1 LDEALPVSMIA
12 CLESL
17 GRRLLDVTREHRDGA
32 LAELEQGVLEA
43 VRAALPELLR
53 EVVVA
58 ASSSIALG
66 QAGLMPSC
74 PECGERTGAQSWRL
88 RTVLT
93 VCGKISF
100 ERPWY
105 VCSQCGHNWSP
116 TDQSLALESRARISP
131 GMLEWLIHLGAS
143 GASFVDAASV
153 LHQLTGLSVS
163 PETVRLRTEQRGELL
178 EEQQQLA
185 IAQVVKAQESAEP
198 LDRAPGVLVVETDG
212 VQVRYLDGWHEVKLG
227 LVAGHVEGET
237 LAPTYIAARESA
249 EQFGPRL
256 LAEAARR
263 GALEVLSWQGPIT
276 GPGVAVLPEVVVLGD
291 GAHWIWNLAEDHF
304 GHRTEIVDFYH
315 ASEHLWDVAKALHGE
330 GTAGARTWADQQIGG
345 LLKEGVK
352 PVLQALARA
361 TAPTSE
367 AAEVLRRETNYF
379 RSNAARMDYPTFRA
393 RGLPIGSGA
402 IESAAKHLVQQRL
415 KRPGARW
422 SEPGA
427 QYVLAVRS
435 RIVSR
440 RPLAA

>member
-1 LDEALPVSMIA
+1 MSESLAVSMIA
-12 CLESL
+12 PLESL
-17 GRRLLDVTREHRDGA
+17 GRSLLDVVREHRDA
-32 LAELEQGVLEA
+32 PMAELEQRVLEA
-43 VRAALPELLR
+43 VRAALPRLL
-53 EVVVA
+53 EGVILA
-58 ASSSIALG
+58 ATTSLQFG
-66 QAGLMPSC
+66 KAGIKPAC
-74 PECGERTGAQSWRL
+74 PECGERTEAQSWRQ
-88 RTVLT
+88 RRVLT
-93 VCGKISF
+93 VCGRIGF

-105 VCSQCGHNWSP
+105 VCSRCGHNWSP
-116 TDQSLALESRARISP
+116 TDQSLQLESRARLSP

-143 GASFVDAASV
+143 STSFVEAAGV
-153 LHQLTGLSVS
+153 LDQLTGLTIS
-163 PETVRLRTEQRGELL
+163 PETVRLRTEERGALL
-178 EEQQQLA
+178 EEKQQVA
-185 IAQVVKAQESAEP
+185 IAQVVKTQEPAEV
-198 LDRAPGVLVVETDG
+198 LDQAPGVLVVETDG

-227 LVAGHVEGET
+227 LVAGHLEGET
-237 LAPTYIAARESA
+237 VAPSYIAARESA

-276 GPGVAVLPEVVVLGD
+276 GHGLAVLPEVVVLGD

-315 ASEHLWDVAKALHGE
+315 ASQHLWDVAKALHGE
-330 GTAGARTWADQQIGG
+330 GTPAARTWADQQIRD

-352 PVLQALARA
+352 PVLQALTQAV
-361 TAPTSE
+361 APTSE
-367 AAEVLRRETNYF
+367 GAEVLRKEINYF
-379 RSNAARMDYPTFRA
+379 RSNAARMDYPTFRE

-427 QYVLAVRS
+427 QSVLAVRS